1 MNKMLETMFMEFL
14 ETTPT
19 SPLAAEMQR
28 LSAIIDRQ
36 NANGSVD
43 DDTIAA
49 YELSAMRYGFSAGFA
64 AAVNLLGSQ
73 QEGGNARS
81 EKISL

>member
-1 MNKMLETMFMEFL
+1 MNKTLETLFMEFL

-19 SPLAAEMQR
+19 GPLAADMQR
-28 LSAIIDRQ
+28 ISATIDQ
-36 NANGSVD
+36 QIANGTVD

-64 AAVNLLGSQ
+64 AAMNLLSGQ
-73 QEGGNARS
+73 QVA
-81 EKISL
+81 K